1 MQANLVIGLISLA
14 CATSAGSTALAQ
26 APLWFTP
33 KPQVVVATNAT
44 PAATPLRLQAPLP
57 ADRVHQPSAS
67 VQASPSDIIVEE
79 AATPTL
85 GLAVV
90 ERISDND
97 RPLADRRAE
106 TQAPLL
112 NTESMIGPLQSAESL
127 FSRLNVSDGL
137 QGVASPARSGPRAD
151 AADYLWSPA
160 SYTWI
165 SPVFHHNP
173 LYFEQPNLE
182 RYGIGRARVVQPLLS
197 SVHFFGS
204 IPLVPYK
211 TLTHHPRE
219 RVYTLGQARP
229 GNCVP
234 LQRGVILGTSS
245 VGEVSRFWHQGS
257 GY

>member
-1 MQANLVIGLISLA
+1 MRANLVIGLISLA
-14 CATSAGSTALAQ
+14 CATSAGPTARAQ

-33 KPQVVVATNAT
+33 KSPEVVTTAQAAPTASPLAS
-44 PAATPLRLQAPLP
+44 PAQSP
-57 ADRVHQPSAS
+57 AVREHQPLAS
-67 VQASPSDIIVEE
+67 VQSSPSDIVIEE
-79 AATPTL
+79 AARPVL
-85 GLAVV
+85 GVAVV
-90 ERISDND
+90 DRISDKD
-97 RPLADRRAE
+97 Q
-106 TQAPLL
+106 TPLL
-112 NTESMIGPLQSAESL
+112 NTASMIGPLQNAEAL
-127 FSRLNVSDGL
+127 FSRLDITDGL
-137 QGVASPARSGPRAD
+137 LGVAAPARSGPRAD
-151 AADYLWSPA
+151 DEDFLWSPA
-160 SYTWI
+160 SYTWV
-165 SPVFHHNP
+165 SPDFYHFP

-219 RVYTLGQARP
+219 RVHTLGQGRP

-245 VGEVSRFWHQGS
+245 LGEVSRFWHQGS

>member
-14 CATSAGSTALAQ
+14 CVTSAGSIALAQ

-33 KPQVVVATNAT
+33 KSPVVAATNA
-44 PAATPLRLQAPLP
+44 PPQATPLRSRSQSTHESVHRPL
-57 ADRVHQPSAS
+57 AN
-67 VQASPSDIIVEE
+67 VQTSPSDIAFEE
-79 AATPTL
+79 AAPPTL

-90 ERISDND
+90 ERISDKEHT
-97 RPLADRRAE
+97 LADYRAVRQ
-106 TQAPLL
+106 TPLL
-112 NTESMIGPLQSAESL
+112 NTESMIGPLQSAEAL
-127 FSRLNVSDGL
+127 FSRLNVGDGL
-137 QGVASPARSGPRAD
+137 RGVASPARSGPRAD
-151 AADYLWSPA
+151 EEDYLWSPA
-160 SYTWI
+160 AYTWV

-211 TLTHHPRE
+211 SLTHHPRE
-219 RVYTLGQARP
+219 RVYTLGHARP

-245 VGEVSRFWHQGS
+245 VGEISRFWHPGS